1 MISVAWAIFK
11 GSRIARWLAKIGGLV
26 LLVLTF
32 GAYQRRQGA
41 QGQKARQAEA
51 QAKAD
56 RQSHERMNDADL
68 GIGATDGERIDRLRD
83 FAAKHG
89 SGPTKG
95 AGGGLR

>member
-1 MISVAWAIFK
+1 MIWDLITGFLPNVWPYIAGALALVGGWFVAK
-11 GSRIARWLAKIGGLV
+11 
-26 LLVLTF
+26 
-32 GAYQRRQGA
+32 RQGA